1 MGYRHIIDLF
11 RKEGV
16 RNITWCF
23 HVYPPQA
30 TGDSPELYQPW
41 NNIINYYPGDNYIDW
56 IGISVYGAFDRG
68 TTWDSFTGTLDAAYP
83 QLAAISLKKHL
94 PFSDLVF

>member
-30 TGDSPELYQPW
+30 TGD
-41 NNIINYYPGDNYIDW
+41 
-56 IGISVYGAFDRG
+56 
-68 TTWDSFTGTLDAAYP
+68 
-83 QLAAISLKKHL
+83 
-94 PFSDLVF
+94 